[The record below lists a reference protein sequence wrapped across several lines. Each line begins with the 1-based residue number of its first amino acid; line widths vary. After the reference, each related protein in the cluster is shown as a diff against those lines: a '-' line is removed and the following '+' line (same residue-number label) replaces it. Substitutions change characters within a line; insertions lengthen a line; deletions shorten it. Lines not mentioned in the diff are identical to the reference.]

1 MASRIEVIRKSV
13 LAKNDCAAE
22 ENRELLQRQGACMI
36 NLLGGAG
43 CGKTALLERLLPR
56 LASDLRVGVLEGDL
70 ATTRDAERIAAVG
83 APVVQLLTEGGCH
96 LTAALVRGGVERLPL
111 AELDLII
118 VENVGNCVCPTNF
131 DLGEHARLSVLSA
144 AEGDDKPA
152 KYVHLFQ
159 TADAVV
165 ISKMDLAEA
174 ARFNLDRAERDIRM
188 VNPHAPVFRT
198 SMAAA
203 SSFEEL
209 ESWLRGCVDA
219 ARRLLGGRGALPRD
233 SDPLIV

>member
-13 LAKNDCAAE
+13 LAKNDRAAD
-22 ENRELLQRQGACMI
+22 ENRELLKRQGVCMI

-56 LASDLRVGVLEGDL
+56 LAKDRRIGVLEGDL

-96 LTAALVRGGVERLPL
+96 LTAALVRGGLERLPL
-111 AELDLII
+111 DGLDLVI

-131 DLGEHARLSVLSA
+131 DLGEDARLSVLSA

-152 KYVHLFQ
+152 KYAHLFQ

-174 ARFNLDRAERDIRM
+174 ARFNVDRAEKDIRV
-188 VNPHAPVFRT
+188 VNPHAPIFRT
-198 SMAAA
+198 SITAA
-203 SSFEEL
+203 SSFEGL
-209 ESWLRGCVDA
+209 EMWLRGRIDA
-219 ARRLLGGRGALPRD
+219 ARRPHDDQRGVRRD
-233 SDPLIV
+233 SDPRLA

>member
-13 LAKNDCAAE
+13 LAKNDRAAD
-22 ENRELLQRQGACMI
+22 ENREVLRRRGACMM

-43 CGKTALLERLLPR
+43 CGKTSLLERLLPR
-56 LASDLRVGVLEGDL
+56 LAKDLRVGVLEGDL

-96 LTAALVRGGVERLPL
+96 LTAALVRGGLERLPVD
-111 AELDLII
+111 ELDLIV

-131 DLGEHARLSVLSA
+131 DLGEHARLSMLSA

-152 KYVHLFQ
+152 KYAHLFQ

-174 ARFNLDRAERDIRM
+174 ARFNVDRAAQDIRV
-188 VNPHAPVFRT
+188 VNPHAPIFRT
-198 SMAAA
+198 SFTLA
-203 SSFEEL
+203 SSFEGL
-209 ESWLRGCVDA
+209 ETWLRGCIAA
-219 ARRLLGGRGALPRD
+219 ARRPPGDRGANRRVL
-233 SDPLIV
+233 DPLLA